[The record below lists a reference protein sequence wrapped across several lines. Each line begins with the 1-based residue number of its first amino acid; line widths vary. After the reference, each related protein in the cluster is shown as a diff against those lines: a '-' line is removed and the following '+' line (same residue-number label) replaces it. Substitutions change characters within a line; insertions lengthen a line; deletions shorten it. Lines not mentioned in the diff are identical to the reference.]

1 MVVIIDMNNGERIFV
16 QDSKQ
21 ENSLSLP
28 METNFVCPGS
38 QAQPVVRDELQVMP
52 ALMEHTFNTR

>member
-21 ENSLSLP
+21 ENTLP
-28 METNFVCPGS
+28 LLMEMSFVCPRS
-38 QAQPVVRDELQVMP
+38 QAQPHVSGEQHVLP
-52 ALMEHTFNTR
+52 ALMEHTFSTR